1 MDLAWGKNKHWLRKL
16 SNGENNTNPW
26 IAIPTPA
33 EGTLQLNPTKG
44 TKQEAKIEGGELEA
58 VRYGK
63 NTQQVI
69 FEIRQGNEDGT
80 PRKKPVEDFDGV
92 VPGEYEYLCQPENAE
107 VQGIRIDRCV
117 VSCEDT
123 LNMTDGGRWKYTIDA
138 LKPKTGNSVKW
149 EVIEDPTSSGD

>member
-1 MDLAWGKNKHWLRKL
+1 M
-16 SNGENNTNPW
+16 
-26 IAIPTPA
+26 
-33 EGTLQLNPTKG
+33 
-44 TKQEAKIEGGELEA
+44 
-58 VRYGK
+58 
-63 NTQQVI
+63 
-69 FEIRQGNEDGT
+69 
-80 PRKKPVEDFDGV
+80 
-92 VPGEYEYLCQPENAE
+92 PGEYEYLCQPENAE